1 MDLNTSC
8 CCIVKCGASEAL
20 VKSGCCLGGEV
31 KITDGGAN
39 FFLPCCQMVQLLDL
53 SLMTLKVESPHVS
66 DEDDNQ
72 AFRQPRGPGGDDRT
86 DDICVYTK
94 DGVPVRV
101 NSVAQVRIGPPPELD
116 GGSGDE
122 KERYLRSAASIFGD
136 LSREACRAVITQ
148 TLEGHQR
155 SMIGNMYAK
164 ELLMDRKAFAQ
175 EVNRSATVDLIG
187 MGVWVTSFVIQDV
200 KDDNEYIS
208 SLGKA
213 EVAKKKEQARIGQAE
228 MTRDAAIKEAEQERN
243 SETKMFENKISEEEA
258 KKDRLLKQA
267 GIDFQTNQRTAVADM
282 AQARKEV
289 EVQNLVVEREQKV
302 EVARKEQEIKV
313 AKGEI
318 ERKKQE
324 LESSMIKPAHASAY
338 KLTQEAEAAK
348 FATEKEAEAKAA
360 QIKLSGEAEAE
371 AQRLTG
377 KAEAD
382 AMKRKAA
389 AWEKYSKATFLDKII
404 HQLPAV
410 TQTVAAAVASTDNI
424 TIVSN
429 NSTGGGGANKLA
441 REVTDALATMP
452 AAVEAIAG
460 KEMGT
465 LLKEYLAP

>member
-20 VKSGCCLGGEV
+20 VKSGCCLGGESE
-31 KITDGGAN
+31 ITDGGAN

-53 SLMTLKVESPHVS
+53 SLMTLKVESPHMS
-66 DEDDNQ
+66 GH
-72 AFRQPRGPGGDDRT
+72 FGGPGG

>member
-1 MDLNTSC
+1 VPSVPSPPLTRRCVPRMQ
-8 CCIVKCGASEAL
+8 AL

-53 SLMTLKVESPHVS
+53 SLMTLKVESPHMS
-66 DEDDNQ
+66 GH
-72 AFRQPRGPGGDDRT
+72 FGGPGG

-267 GIDFQTNQRTAVADM
+267 GIDFQTNQRTAVVR
-282 AQARKEV
+282 QPVK
-289 EVQNLVVEREQKV
+289 
-302 EVARKEQEIKV
+302 
-313 AKGEI
+313 
-318 ERKKQE
+318 
-324 LESSMIKPAHASAY
+324 SASI
-338 KLTQEAEAAK
+338 TPVS
-348 FATEKEAEAKAA
+348 T
-360 QIKLSGEAEAE
+360 
-371 AQRLTG
+371 
-377 KAEAD
+377 
-382 AMKRKAA
+382 
-389 AWEKYSKATFLDKII
+389 
-404 HQLPAV
+404 
-410 TQTVAAAVASTDNI
+410 STDVAHSFALPPPPPPPPPPPLSFFLNR
-424 TIVSN
+424 
-429 NSTGGGGANKLA
+429 A
-441 REVTDALATMP
+441 R
-452 AAVEAIAG
+452 AG
-460 KEMGT
+460 WCV
-465 LLKEYLAP
+465 LC